1 MSSYSALK
9 VAMTARALQAVTL
22 VLGLGLACTATACSC
37 ARIED
42 EKALFDDLFT
52 RADAIVHAKV
62 IGLLTDNEARIELI
76 ESFKGRPTTLKAQ
89 NGDEGM
95 CGIRFQIGEEAVFV
109 LYRGQVSAC
118 GRMPASRKLIE
129 GLRAYKRRPP

>member
-9 VAMTARALQAVTL
+9 LAMTARTLHAVIL
-22 VLGLGLACTATACSC
+22 VLGLGLARTATACSC
-37 ARIED
+37 APIED
-42 EKALFDDLFT
+42 ETARFDDLFT
-52 RADAIVHAKV
+52 RADAIVHARV
-62 IGLLTDNEARIELI
+62 TGLLKDNEARIELI

-89 NGDEGM
+89 TGDEGM
-95 CGIRFQIGEEAVFV
+95 CGTRFQIGQEAVFV

-129 GLRAYKRRPP
+129 RLRAHKR